1 MQFHGNF
8 CYLKMSID
16 YLEYNRGIT
25 ICNKKRNKYA
35 KLILPNVYIW
45 FITTCFSLHI
55 ADVFD
60 LKIVL
65 SNQGQHSLLHS
76 HAFSRFLQKMTHL
89 DFALNYYQTKV

>member
-1 MQFHGNF
+1 MFYKTYKDQHDK
-8 CYLKMSID
+8 CQLQYAIKS
-16 YLEYNRGIT
+16 EKT
-25 ICNKKRNKYA
+25 YA